1 MRISFIKNHEKS
13 GRSIS
18 PKKIMNDQ
26 KCLDADGCEILSGD
40 LIETNEYEYYWK
52 KSNEYI
58 LHAINFG
65 EYGTEKSVVTVRVTN
80 RHTAEVCTMQ
90 IDAENLHVIGLSARE
105 YLQRIQNSIE
115 PQVRSRHSVT
125 EENTADQ
132 YAEKNNE

>member
-1 MRISFIKNHEKS
+1 MV
-13 GRSIS
+13 
-18 PKKIMNDQ
+18 
-26 KCLDADGCEILSGD
+26 A
-40 LIETNEYEYYWK
+40 
-52 KSNEYI
+52 
-58 LHAINFG
+58 
-65 EYGTEKSVVTVRVTN
+65 VRVTN
-80 RHTAEVCTMQ
+80 RHTAEVYTMQ